1 MYFLQNQTK
10 SAAVTA
16 EIRNTEPSKGTNDCL
31 KKCMVYELY
40 DGIWMFY
47 EFRDR
52 VNETE
57 LSK

>member
-16 EIRNTEPSKGTNDCL
+16 EIRNTEPSEGTNDCL
-31 KKCMVYELY
+31 KKYMVYELCG
-40 DGIWMFY
+40 GIWMFY

-52 VNETE
+52 GNETE